1 MTRKKMIIALALAL
15 LAAPMLAMAAAP
27 MPPAKTDKCPVC
39 GMFVAKYPKWVASIT
54 TDTGQVLYFDGAKD
68 MFAYYFQPER
78 FVKTPAGRAADIYV
92 TDYYTV
98 TPVDAKTAFFV
109 VGSDVYGPMGHEF
122 IAFTEKPA
130 AENFLTDHKGNKLL
144 TFDQVTAAM
153 VEQMRS
159 GMKMKMHMGH

>member
-1 MTRKKMIIALALAL
+1 MIIALALAL
-15 LAAPMLAMAAAP
+15 LAAPGLSLAAAP
-27 MPPAKTDKCPVC
+27 KPPAKTDKCPVC

-54 TDTGQVLYFDGAKD
+54 MDTGQVLYFDGAKD

-78 FVKTPAGRAADIYV
+78 FVKTPAGQAEALYV

-98 TPVDAKTAFFV
+98 IPIDARTAFFV

-122 IAFTEKPA
+122 IAFAEKKA
-130 AENFLTDHKGNKLL
+130 AENFLTDHKGKKLL